1 MIAKLITILICV
13 QTVFSESS
21 LKHQQSF
28 NQLMYDAYFK
38 DAKSVAEL
46 QLKVVREIKGEK
58 DAETL
63 LWMNNL
69 AESEIA
75 LANFEE
81 SLRLLEIVELQSQV
95 RSEMSTVFIN
105 SYLTALV
112 LKVNAQYSSGL
123 FERCKQNIQRT
134 LDLIK
139 VRKISDSKFV
149 GRLHFLKAKYEI
161 ELGKSEKAEASL
173 YKALEIFKK
182 LNLPLWIAKVQQ
194 LLGEQKLKSGQLAEG
209 RKLIDKSIMLRGELQ
224 LKRHPDW
231 ADALDGMAAL
241 LILSGNLGAPLSL
254 VDKAQN
260 IRFEIFD
267 RNHPEHLKSLK
278 MRAFLMETIGDNRNA
293 LKQQKSVKA
302 KMQKLFKSNHPSY
315 FVVNLTLSRLNTKLN
330 KLPEAEK
337 SLQEARLIYDDFFK
351 GNDSKKIKMELVQA
365 FMYAASA
372 KYFKASSIYQ
382 KILKNKSFSGRSE
395 VLLRAAE
402 VLLLQG
408 NSEAA
413 ELHLSERLNLL
424 IENYGNSHPKVS
436 LAMKKLAALYYE
448 KENPKLS
455 VKLIKDNLDKLVKQV
470 GEDHPEVL
478 IRLSELIF
486 YQQIAKQLTE
496 AAESFE
502 LALKIQKRNFGH
514 DNPEVLETMNNL
526 AGVYGLIGRKKQA
539 DNMLREIRL
548 IQAGGNPQDKDILF
562 ENSLGSKN

>member
-13 QTVFSESS
+13 QTVFSGSS
-21 LKHQQSF
+21 LKHQKSF
-28 NQLMYDAYFK
+28 SQLMYDAYFE
-38 DAKSVAEL
+38 DAKSVAQL
-46 QLKVVREIKGEK
+46 QLKVTRELKGEK

-69 AESEIA
+69 AESELM

-81 SLRLLEIVELQSQV
+81 SLRLLEIIGLQAQV
-95 RSEMSTVFIN
+95 KSEKSTDFTS
-105 SYLTALV
+105 SYLRALV

-123 FERCKQNIQRT
+123 LEPCKQSIQRA

-139 VRKISDSKFV
+139 NRKILDCKDV
-149 GRLHFLKAKYEI
+149 GRLQLLKAKLEI
-161 ELGKSEKAEASL
+161 ELGDSVKAEDSL
-173 YKALEIFKK
+173 VKALKIFNNR
-182 LNLPLWIAKVQQ
+182 NLPRWVAKVQQ
-194 LLGEQKLKSGQLAEG
+194 LLGQQKLKSGQLVEG

-260 IRFEIFD
+260 IRLEIYD
-267 RNHPEHLKSLK
+267 KEHPEHLKSLK
-278 MRAFLMETIGDNRNA
+278 MRAFLMETIGDNRSA
-293 LKQQKSVKA
+293 LKQQKSVLS
-302 KMQKLFKSNHPSY
+302 KMRKVYNRKHPAY
-315 FVVNLTLSRLNTKLN
+315 FAVHLALSRLNIKLN
-330 KLPEAEK
+330 KLAEAKENLK
-337 SLQEARLIYDDFFK
+337 KARNIFDDFFV
-351 GNDSKKIKMELVQA
+351 GNDSKKIKIELIQA
-365 FMYAASA
+365 FIYAASA

-382 KILKNKSFSGRSE
+382 KILKNQSFAGRSE

-408 NSEAA
+408 NGEAA

-424 IENYGNSHPKVS
+424 IDDYGNAHPKVG
-436 LAMKKLAALYYE
+436 LAIKKLAALYYE
-448 KENPKLS
+448 KNKPQLS
-455 VKLIKDNLDKLVKQV
+455 VKLIKGNLEQLISVV

-478 IRLSELIF
+478 SRLSELIF

-502 LALKIQKRNFGH
+502 LALQIQKRNFGN

-526 AGVYGLIGRKKQA
+526 AGVYGLLGRKKLA

-548 IQAGGNPQDKDILF
+548 IQAGGNLQDKDILF
-562 ENSLGSKN
+562 ENSPGSKK